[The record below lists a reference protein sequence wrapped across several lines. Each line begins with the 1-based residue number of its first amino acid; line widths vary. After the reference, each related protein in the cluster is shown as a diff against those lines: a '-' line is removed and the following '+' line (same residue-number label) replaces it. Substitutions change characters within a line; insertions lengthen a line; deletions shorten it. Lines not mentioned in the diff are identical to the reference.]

1 MKNGSSFFRLLL
13 VICIVLIHIHMS
25 LYTIGNMTNPVT
37 FVMMYLRSDTDFIW
51 IFTGFCVQLIVT
63 ALAAYLILGWK
74 RLWCWFLILIL
85 GLFTVLYAL
94 DYLNFYYSLLP
105 DIGLSSIYYK
115 IYEYPQ
121 AFEGGVYYIFLQLS
135 AILLYG
141 FFDFLLKIKGKNHG
155 KSDKK

>member
-1 MKNGSSFFRLLL
+1 MKNGSYFFRLLL

-37 FVMMYLRSDTDFIW
+37 FVMPADSLREMLHNAPI
-51 IFTGFCVQLIVT
+51 GFCVQLIVT

-94 DYLNFYYSLLP
+94 DYLEFYYSLLP

-121 AFEGGVYYIFLQLS
+121 AFEGGVYYTFLQLS

>member
-1 MKNGSSFFRLLL
+1 MKNGSYFFRLLL

-74 RLWCWFLILIL
+74 LAL
-85 GLFTVLYAL
+85 VLVFNS
-94 DYLNFYYSLLP
+94 NF
-105 DIGLSSIYYK
+105 
-115 IYEYPQ
+115 
-121 AFEGGVYYIFLQLS
+121 GVVYRTLCT
-135 AILLYG
+135 
-141 FFDFLLKIKGKNHG
+141 
-155 KSDKK
+155 